1 MSEIWC
7 GIPVYNNA
15 GTIAD
20 VVTRCRR
27 QIADVVVVDDGSTDA
42 DLRELLKPLDVH
54 VVRHP
59 KNLGKGAALLTAFDF
74 AAERGGRYMVTLDGD
89 GQHFPEDIP
98 EFVSR
103 LSPETILIG
112 SRREVIGNMPH
123 SSRFGREFS
132 DFWIC
137 IESGAVV
144 SDTQSGFRAYPL
156 GAIRELELQSRHYN
170 LEVEVVTR
178 AVWAGLKIGSV
189 PIRVRY
195 LEGTER
201 VSSFRPVADNARIS
215 GMHTRL
221 VLRQLMPVPH
231 RRLALDP
238 QPGPVP
244 EYRARGEEL
253 FARVRYLCMEN
264 STPLGLAAAVA
275 VSALL
280 GILLWPW
287 GGIAVGYVAVRLHL
301 NKVLALAT
309 LAMCVPKSLPEFC
322 VRVGQAVA
330 SPGWA
335 RFVGAHIVAFVAA
348 PIAAVLVYSI
358 ARRFQPIAPATGSDG
373 T

>member
-1 MSEIWC
+1 MSDIWC

-20 VVTRCRR
+20 VVSRCRD
-27 QIADVVVVDDGSTDA
+27 QIADIVVVDDGSTDA
-42 DLRELLKPLDVH
+42 DLRELLKPLNVA

-59 KNLGKGAALLTAFDF
+59 NNLGKGAALLTTFDF
-74 AAERGGRYMVTLDGD
+74 AAERGGKYLITLDGD

-98 EFVSR
+98 QFVSQ
-103 LSPETILIG
+103 LAPDTILIG
-112 SRREVIGNMPH
+112 SRRQVIGNMPH

-137 IESGAVV
+137 VETGKKV

-156 GAIRELELQSRHYN
+156 QSVRKLRLHSRHYN
-170 LEVEVVTR
+170 FEVEVVSR
-178 AVWAGLKIGSV
+178 GLWAGLKTASV

-195 LEGTER
+195 AEGAER
-201 VSSFRPVADNARIS
+201 VSSFRPVVDNARIS
-215 GMHTRL
+215 LVHARL
-221 VLRQLMPVPH
+221 VLRQLTPIPH
-231 RRLALDP
+231 RRVFSCE
-238 QPGPVP
+238 PG
-244 EYRARGEEL
+244 ARTFGE
-253 FARVRYLCMEN
+253 FVKAICFEN

-287 GGIAVGYVAVRLHL
+287 GIFAVAYVAIRLHL
-301 NKVLALAT
+301 NKLVALMT
-309 LAMCVPKSLPEFC
+309 LLLCVPKSLPAFC

-335 RFVGAHIVAFVAA
+335 RFVGAHIVAFVVS
-348 PIAAVLVYSI
+348 PVAAVLVYAI
-358 ARRFQPIAPATGSDG
+358 ARRFQPIAPATGGDG
-373 T
+373 S

>member
-20 VVTRCRR
+20 VVSRCRR
-27 QIADVVVVDDGSTDA
+27 QITDVVVIDDGSTDA
-42 DLRELLKPLDVH
+42 DLRELLKPLDVP
-54 VVRHP
+54 VIRHP
-59 KNLGKGAALLTAFDF
+59 QNLGKGKALLTAFDY
-74 AAERGGRYMVTLDGD
+74 AAARGAKYFITLDGD

-98 EFVSR
+98 HFVSR
-103 LSPETILIG
+103 LDPDTILIG
-112 SRREVIGNMPH
+112 SRQKVIGKMPY

-132 DFWIC
+132 DVWVC
-137 IESGAVV
+137 IESGAVA

-156 GAIRELELQSRHYN
+156 ESIQGLQLRSRHYN

-189 PIRVRY
+189 PIRVQY
-195 LEGTER
+195 LEGPNR
-201 VSSFRPVADNARIS
+201 VSSFRPFADNARIS
-215 GMHTRL
+215 LMHTRL
-221 VLRQLMPVPH
+221 VLRQLMPIPH
-231 RRLALDP
+231 RRLLPRDP
-238 QPGPVP
+238 KT
-244 EYRARGEEL
+244 RTFASL
-253 FARVRYLCMEN
+253 FKSICFQN

-287 GGIAVGYVAVRLHL
+287 GVIAVGYVAIRLHL
-301 NKVLALAT
+301 NKIAALVTLAL
-309 LAMCVPKSLPEFC
+309 CIPRSLPEFC
-322 VRVGQAVA
+322 IRIGQAVA

-348 PIAAVLVYSI
+348 PVAAALVYAI
-358 ARRFQPIAPATGSDG
+358 ARRFQPLAPATGSDG
-373 T
+373 R